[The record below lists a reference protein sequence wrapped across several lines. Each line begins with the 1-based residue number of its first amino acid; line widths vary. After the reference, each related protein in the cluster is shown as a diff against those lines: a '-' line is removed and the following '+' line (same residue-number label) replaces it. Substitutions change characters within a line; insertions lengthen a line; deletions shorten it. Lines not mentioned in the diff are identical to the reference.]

1 MYNILGILYSEDI
14 RVKITKLI
22 LWIAALV
29 LIVALGFFVISIAVK
44 GKTGGSSKITTKHVK
59 DTQRFTDGLP
69 SKDIFKYETK
79 ISKEGTYSITF
90 EPDISPATCVIGSE
104 VYDSDGKLLGAA
116 ILYDEED
123 YSASYEFTE
132 GTCSFMFR
140 YITTEQDFRD
150 FIQEYDASYGA
161 SSIRKALEKVDFS
174 KFKEN
179 GKVTVNC
186 KLTIGTGRGTGYNF
200 VDLGVLTFIGV
211 SLLAVLIVLGVI
223 YKQKK
228 PAEPEVYDGVA
239 PEVPPVPA
247 KPAPAPQQTPYGY
260 PQPAYQYQAQG
271 IWTCSACGDNS
282 NTGRFCANCGQPRPA
297 YAQPV
302 QQYQVPAYQLPAYTV
317 SRYPQYQPYQAPAY
331 QVPAYAAPQYQQ
343 YPAQAYQITYQT
355 AQPVQYAQPVFAPVP
370 VQQPVFAPAPVQ
382 KPDYSVKP
390 KPAPEPADPAFVEG
404 MKNRIPAVGAK
415 YAAFCVVFLMIQFAV
430 ALLLRLTV
438 PDVVKAYKTS
448 ISYGLVVL
456 AVDLIGF
463 PFIWLLMKGIP
474 KTKIEQHKLSFPE
487 WFGFLCMTEGLM
499 IAGSLIG
506 NPIHTALTQPF
517 TGDSVTNASNLMENS
532 NVILRTLVVGIG
544 APVFEELIF
553 RKVLID
559 RTIKYG
565 EYISIVMSGV
575 MFGLLHG
582 NFSQFF
588 FATFVGMLF
597 AYVYIRTGRI
607 RYTIFLHMAVNLS
620 SALVLQTLLQKL
632 LSANSTGD
640 TDSPEILVYAMIAL
654 AWIGGV
660 FAIAIIGIVKLI
672 KSLKR
677 KRLKLKMMK
686 GEPTHKEVR
695 KLLLS
700 DKALWLYLA
709 MTILLFL
716 DSYLPNIIV
725 FVMGRLK

>member
-1 MYNILGILYSEDI
+1 M
-14 RVKITKLI
+14 KITKLI

-29 LIVALGFFVISIAVK
+29 LIVALGFSVISIAVK
-44 GKTGGSSKITTKHVK
+44 GKTGGSSKITTKLVK

-79 ISKEGTYSITF
+79 ISKEGTYNITF

-116 ILYDEED
+116 VLYDDDE
-123 YSASYEFTE
+123 YNVSYEFTE

-150 FIQEYDASYGA
+150 FIEEYDASYGA

-179 GKVTVNC
+179 GRVTVNC
-186 KLTIGTGRGTGYNF
+186 KVTIGTGKGTGYNF
-200 VDLGVLTFIGV
+200 VDLGVLTLLGT
-211 SLLAVLIVLGVI
+211 SLLAVLIVLGVL
-223 YKQKK
+223 YKQQR
-228 PAEPEVYDGVA
+228 PVEPEVYDGVA

-247 KPAPAPQQTPYGY
+247 KPAPAPRQPQYGY

-271 IWTCSACGDNS
+271 IWACTVCGDNS

-297 YAQPV
+297 YAQQPV
-302 QQYQVPAYQLPAYTV
+302 YQIPAYTVSQYQQYQAPVYQVPAYT
-317 SRYPQYQPYQAPAY
+317 
-331 QVPAYAAPQYQQ
+331 APQYQGYQ
-343 YPAQAYQITYQT
+343 VPYQA
-355 AQPVQYAQPVFAPVP
+355 AQPVQYAQPVFAPVQ
-370 VQQPVFAPAPVQ
+370 VQQPVFAPVPAPAPVQ

-404 MKNRIPAVGAK
+404 MKNRIPAVGAR

-438 PDVVKAYKTS
+438 PDVVRAYKTS

-463 PFIWLLMKGIP
+463 PFVWLLMSGIP

-517 TGDSVTNASNLMENS
+517 SGDSITNASNLMENS

-559 RTIKYG
+559 RTVKYG

-632 LSANSTGD
+632 LQANSTGD
-640 TDSPEILVYAMIAL
+640 THSAETAIYALIAL

-725 FVMGRLK
+725 FLMGRFN

>member
-1 MYNILGILYSEDI
+1 
-14 RVKITKLI
+14 
-22 LWIAALV
+22 
-29 LIVALGFFVISIAVK
+29 
-44 GKTGGSSKITTKHVK
+44 
-59 DTQRFTDGLP
+59 
-69 SKDIFKYETK
+69 
-79 ISKEGTYSITF
+79 
-90 EPDISPATCVIGSE
+90 
-104 VYDSDGKLLGAA
+104 
-116 ILYDEED
+116 
-123 YSASYEFTE
+123 
-132 GTCSFMFR
+132 
-140 YITTEQDFRD
+140 
-150 FIQEYDASYGA
+150 
-161 SSIRKALEKVDFS
+161 
-174 KFKEN
+174 
-179 GKVTVNC
+179 
-186 KLTIGTGRGTGYNF
+186 
-200 VDLGVLTFIGV
+200 
-211 SLLAVLIVLGVI
+211 
-223 YKQKK
+223 
-228 PAEPEVYDGVA
+228 
-239 PEVPPVPA
+239 
-247 KPAPAPQQTPYGY
+247 
-260 PQPAYQYQAQG
+260 
-271 IWTCSACGDNS
+271 
-282 NTGRFCANCGQPRPA
+282 
-297 YAQPV
+297 
-302 QQYQVPAYQLPAYTV
+302 
-317 SRYPQYQPYQAPAY
+317 
-331 QVPAYAAPQYQQ
+331 
-343 YPAQAYQITYQT
+343 
-355 AQPVQYAQPVFAPVP
+355 
-370 VQQPVFAPAPVQ
+370 
-382 KPDYSVKP
+382 
-390 KPAPEPADPAFVEG
+390 
-404 MKNRIPAVGAK
+404 MKNRIPAVGAR

-438 PDVVKAYKTS
+438 PDVVRAYKTS

-463 PFIWLLMKGIP
+463 PFVWLLMSGIP

-517 TGDSVTNASNLMENS
+517 SGDSITNASNLMENS

-559 RTIKYG
+559 RTVKYG

-632 LSANSTGD
+632 LQANSTGD
-640 TDSPEILVYAMIAL
+640 THSAETAIYALIAL

-725 FVMGRLK
+725 FLMGRFN

>member
-1 MYNILGILYSEDI
+1 M
-14 RVKITKLI
+14 KITKLI

-29 LIVALGFFVISIAVK
+29 LIVALGFSVISIAVK
-44 GKTGGSSKITTKHVK
+44 EKTGGSSKITTKQVK

-79 ISKEGTYSITF
+79 ISKEGTYNITF

-116 ILYDEED
+116 VLYDDDE
-123 YSASYEFTE
+123 YSVSYEFTE

-150 FIQEYDASYGA
+150 FIEEYDASYGA

-179 GKVTVNC
+179 GRVTVNC
-186 KLTIGTGRGTGYNF
+186 KVTIGTGKGTGYNF
-200 VDLGVLTFIGV
+200 VDLGVLTLIGT
-211 SLLAVLIVLGVI
+211 SLLAVLIVLGVL
-223 YKQKK
+223 YKQQR
-228 PAEPEVYDGVA
+228 PVEPEVYDGVA

-247 KPAPAPQQTPYGY
+247 KPAPAPRQPQYGY

-271 IWTCSACGDNS
+271 IWTCNVCGDNS

-297 YAQPV
+297 YAQQPV
-302 QQYQVPAYQLPAYTV
+302 YQIPAYTVSQYRQYQAPVYQVPAYT
-317 SRYPQYQPYQAPAY
+317 
-331 QVPAYAAPQYQQ
+331 APQYQGYQ
-343 YPAQAYQITYQT
+343 VPYQA

-370 VQQPVFAPAPVQ
+370 VQQPVFAPVPAPAPVQ

-404 MKNRIPAVGAK
+404 MKNRIPAIGAR

-438 PDVVKAYKTS
+438 PDVVRAYKTS

-463 PFIWLLMKGIP
+463 PFVWLLMSGIP

-517 TGDSVTNASNLMENS
+517 SGDSITNASNLMENS

-559 RTIKYG
+559 RTVKYG

-632 LSANSTGD
+632 LKATQDNMNDSTTSAETA
-640 TDSPEILVYAMIAL
+640 IYALIAL

-725 FVMGRLK
+725 FLMGRFS

>member
-1 MYNILGILYSEDI
+1 M
-14 RVKITKLI
+14 KITKLI

-29 LIVALGFFVISIAVK
+29 LIVALGFSVISIAVK
-44 GKTGGSSKITTKHVK
+44 GKTGGSSKITTRQVK

-79 ISKEGTYSITF
+79 ISKEGTYNITF

-116 ILYDEED
+116 VLYDDDE
-123 YSASYEFTE
+123 YNVSYKFTE

-150 FIQEYDASYGA
+150 FIEEYDASYGA

-179 GKVTVNC
+179 GRVTVNC
-186 KLTIGTGRGTGYNF
+186 KVTIGTGKGTGYNF
-200 VDLGVLTFIGV
+200 VDLGVLTLIGT
-211 SLLAVLIVLGVI
+211 SLLAVLIILGVL
-223 YKQKK
+223 YKQQR
-228 PAEPEVYDGVA
+228 PVEPEVYDGVA

-247 KPAPAPQQTPYGY
+247 KPAPAPRQPQYGY

-271 IWTCSACGDNS
+271 IWTCTVCGDNS

-297 YAQPV
+297 YAQQPV
-302 QQYQVPAYQLPAYTV
+302 YQIPAYTVSQYQQYQVPTYT
-317 SRYPQYQPYQAPAY
+317 
-331 QVPAYAAPQYQQ
+331 APQYQGYQ
-343 YPAQAYQITYQT
+343 VPYQA
-355 AQPVQYAQPVFAPVP
+355 AQPVQYAQPVP
-370 VQQPVFAPAPVQ
+370 APAPVQ

-404 MKNRIPAVGAK
+404 MKNRIPAVGAR

-430 ALLLRLTV
+430 ALFLRLTV
-438 PDVVKAYKTS
+438 PDVVRAYKTS

-463 PFIWLLMKGIP
+463 PFVWLLMSGIP

-517 TGDSVTNASNLMENS
+517 SGDSITNASNLMENS

-559 RTIKYG
+559 RTVKYG

-597 AYVYIRTGRI
+597 AFVYIRTGRI

-632 LSANSTGD
+632 LQANSTGD
-640 TDSPEILVYAMIAL
+640 THSAETAIYALIAL

-660 FAIAIIGIVKLI
+660 FAIAIIGIVKFI

-725 FVMGRLK
+725 FLMGQFN

>member
-1 MYNILGILYSEDI
+1 M
-14 RVKITKLI
+14 KITKLI

-29 LIVALGFFVISIAVK
+29 LIVALGFSVISIAVK
-44 GKTGGSSKITTKHVK
+44 GKTGGSSKITTKQVK

-79 ISKEGTYSITF
+79 ISKEGTYNITF

-116 ILYDEED
+116 VLYDDDE
-123 YSASYEFTE
+123 YNVSYKFTE

-150 FIQEYDASYGA
+150 FIEEYDASYGA

-179 GKVTVNC
+179 GRVTVNC
-186 KLTIGTGRGTGYNF
+186 KVTIGTGKGTGYNF
-200 VDLGVLTFIGV
+200 VDLGVLTLIGT
-211 SLLAVLIVLGVI
+211 SLLAVLIILGVL
-223 YKQKK
+223 YKQQR
-228 PAEPEVYDGVA
+228 PVEPEVYDGVA

-247 KPAPAPQQTPYGY
+247 KPAPAPRQPQYGY

-271 IWTCSACGDNS
+271 IWTCTVCGDNS

-297 YAQPV
+297 YAQQPV
-302 QQYQVPAYQLPAYTV
+302 YQIPAYTV
-317 SRYPQYQPYQAPAY
+317 SQYQQYQAPVY
-331 QVPAYAAPQYQQ
+331 QVPTYTAPQYQGYQ
-343 YPAQAYQITYQT
+343 VPYQA

-370 VQQPVFAPAPVQ
+370 VQQPVFATVPVQQPVFAPVPAPAPVQ

-404 MKNRIPAVGAK
+404 MKNRIPAVGAR

-430 ALLLRLTV
+430 ALFLRLTV
-438 PDVVKAYKTS
+438 PDVVRAYKTS

-463 PFIWLLMKGIP
+463 PFVWLLMSGIP

-517 TGDSVTNASNLMENS
+517 SGDSITNASNLMENS

-559 RTIKYG
+559 RTVKYG

-632 LSANSTGD
+632 LQANSTGD
-640 TDSPEILVYAMIAL
+640 THSAETAIYALIAL

-660 FAIAIIGIVKLI
+660 FAIAIIGIVKFI

-725 FVMGRLK
+725 FLMGQFN

>member
-1 MYNILGILYSEDI
+1 M
-14 RVKITKLI
+14 KITKLI

-29 LIVALGFFVISIAVK
+29 LIVALGFSVISIAVK
-44 GKTGGSSKITTKHVK
+44 GKTGGSSKITTKQVK

-79 ISKEGTYSITF
+79 ISKEGTYNITF

-116 ILYDEED
+116 VLYDDDE
-123 YSASYEFTE
+123 YNVSYKFTE

-150 FIQEYDASYGA
+150 FIEEYDASYGA

-179 GKVTVNC
+179 GRVTVNC
-186 KLTIGTGRGTGYNF
+186 KVTIGTGKGTGYNF
-200 VDLGVLTFIGV
+200 VDLGVLTLIGT
-211 SLLAVLIVLGVI
+211 SLLAVLIVLGVL
-223 YKQKK
+223 YKQQR
-228 PAEPEVYDGVA
+228 PVEPEVYDGVA

-247 KPAPAPQQTPYGY
+247 KPAPAPRQPQYGY

-271 IWTCSACGDNS
+271 IWTCTVCGDNS

-297 YAQPV
+297 YAQQPV
-302 QQYQVPAYQLPAYTV
+302 YQIPAYTV
-317 SRYPQYQPYQAPAY
+317 SQYQQYQAPVY
-331 QVPAYAAPQYQQ
+331 QVPTYTAPQYQGYQ
-343 YPAQAYQITYQT
+343 VPYQA

-370 VQQPVFAPAPVQ
+370 VQQPVFATVPVQQPVFAPVPAPAPVQ

-404 MKNRIPAVGAK
+404 MKNRIPAVGAR

-430 ALLLRLTV
+430 ALFLRLTV
-438 PDVVKAYKTS
+438 PDVVRAYKTS

-463 PFIWLLMKGIP
+463 PFVWLLMSGIP

-517 TGDSVTNASNLMENS
+517 SGDSITNASNLMENS

-559 RTIKYG
+559 RTVKYG

-588 FATFVGMLF
+588 FAALVGMLF

-632 LSANSTGD
+632 LQANSTGD
-640 TDSPEILVYAMIAL
+640 THSAETAIYALIAL

-660 FAIAIIGIVKLI
+660 FAIAIIGIVKFI

-725 FVMGRLK
+725 FLMGQFN